1 MEENKW
7 DNDRLRQEELLRSAL
22 AGNSRDLD
30 TLIGGV
36 RPLVSGVLKREAR
49 TLQDAEDMVQAV
61 LIAAATGLSKYRR
74 ESGFSSWVL
83 GIAGNILRNYYDRT
97 LSRAQRQQS
106 LEDFLEIDA
115 SQVKQNPDDM
125 SPIDRAA
132 YKQYAAGILNI
143 ALSVCTETEYS
154 VLVMA
159 LDDEST
165 ADLALL
171 FGITETAVRQ
181 HLLRAREKLL
191 AHIVLHQADMMGG
204 QPAVQA
210 AWQKATTNPEVKLRP
225 TPREMEAWQNP
236 AGRAK
241 DFRRA
246 CVKMAK
252 WL

>member
-7 DNDRLRQEELLRSAL
+7 DNERLRQEELLRSAL
-22 AGNSRDLD
+22 AGNRRDLD
-30 TLIGGV
+30 RLSESI
-36 RPLVSGVLKREAR
+36 RPLLFNFFKREAR
-49 TLQDAEDMVQAV
+49 TIQDAEDMVQRV
-61 LIAAATGLSKYRR
+61 LTAATTGLSKYRR
-74 ESGFSSWVL
+74 ESGFSSWVM
-83 GIAGNILRNYYDRT
+83 GIAGNVLRNYYDRT
-97 LSRAQRQQS
+97 LSKTQWQQS
-106 LEDFLEIDA
+106 IEDFLEFDA

-132 YKQYAAGILNI
+132 YKQYAAGILEI
-143 ALSVCTETEYS
+143 ARSECTETEYS
-154 VLVMA
+154 VVVMS
-159 LDDEST
+159 LDDEPT
-165 ADLALL
+165 ADIALL
-171 FGITETAVRQ
+171 LSITETAVRQ
-181 HLLRAREKLL
+181 HLLRGREKVL

-225 TPREMEAWQNP
+225 TPQEMEAWQNP

-241 DFRRA
+241 EFRRA